1 MKSQRF
7 GEQTYYDLLEV
18 MTDAPQ
24 HEIHAAYQRA
34 KSTYSVDSPALYT
47 MFTQQEARELLSLI
61 EEAFGTLSNQTRR
74 SQYDQHLATQMAA
87 KQSGYIP
94 PTPSSEKVAT
104 ARNELPDF
112 RFQEEPMVKPLVRS
126 TPNPTPSQA
135 AIPTPPPAMV
145 QKNISASA
153 SIVQKKDDV
162 PSGFARTK
170 FGAYEIRTDM
180 EDMIRKCEDY
190 NGSVLQKIRL
200 YKNISLEQL
209 IEETRIGK
217 PYIVAIESDD
227 FTALPAPVFAR
238 GFIVQIAKIL
248 GLNEKKAADS
258 YMINYKKVRT

>member
-18 MTDAPQ
+18 MSDAPQ

-47 MFTQQEARELLSLI
+47 MFTQQEARELLTLI

-74 SQYDQHLATQMAA
+74 SQYDQQLAAQMAS
-87 KQSGYIP
+87 KQAGYISQKP
-94 PTPSSEKVAT
+94 VTDKIAA

-112 RFQEEPMVKPLVRS
+112 RMPEEPMVKPIVRS
-126 TPNPTPSQA
+126 TSAPSAPMQMPTPMPKSA
-135 AIPTPPPAMV
+135 AIAAPV
-145 QKNISASA
+145 
-153 SIVQKKDDV
+153 VQKKDDL

-170 FGAYEIRTDM
+170 YGPYEIRSEM
-180 EDMIRKCEDY
+180 EDLIRKNDDY
-190 NGSVLQKIRL
+190 NGAILQKIRL

-217 PYIVAIESDD
+217 PYIVAIEADD
-227 FTALPAPVFAR
+227 FAALPAPVFAR
-238 GFIVQIAKIL
+238 GFIVQLSKIL
-248 GLNEKKAADS
+248 GLNEKKVADS
-258 YMINYKKVRT
+258 YMINYKKVRP

>member
-74 SQYDQHLATQMAA
+74 MQYDQQLAAQMNS
-87 KQSGYIP
+87 KQAGFAQEN
-94 PTPSSEKVAT
+94 TTAEKVAS

-112 RFQEEPMVKPLVRS
+112 RIPEEPMVKPFVKS
-126 TPNPTPSQA
+126 TAPLSQPAQPNVQVQKPAT
-135 AIPTPPPAMV
+135 PAMAPV
-145 QKNISASA
+145 AQR
-153 SIVQKKDDV
+153 KDDL

-170 FGAYEIRTDM
+170 FGAYEIRSEM
-180 EDMIRKCEDY
+180 EDLIRKCEDY

-217 PYIVAIESDD
+217 PYLVAVESDD
-227 FTALPAPVFAR
+227 FAALPAPVFAR

-258 YMINYKKVRT
+258 YMVNFKKVRT

>member
-87 KQSGYIP
+87 KQGGFVP
-94 PTPSSEKVAT
+94 AKPSSEKVAA

-112 RFQEEPMVKPLVRS
+112 RMPEEPMVKPVVKS
-126 TPNPTPSQA
+126 TATPLSHPVQTPVAMQKPAAPTSL
-135 AIPTPPPAMV
+135 T
-145 QKNISASA
+145 
-153 SIVQKKDDV
+153 QKKDDL

-170 FGAYEIRTDM
+170 FGAYEIRADM
-180 EDMIRKCEDY
+180 EDLIRNCEDY
-190 NGSVLQKIRL
+190 NGPVLQKIRL

-217 PYIVAIESDD
+217 PYIVAIESDS
-227 FTALPAPVFAR
+227 FSALPAPVFAR

-248 GLNEKKAADS
+248 GLNEKKTADS
-258 YMINYKKVRT
+258 YMINYKKARP